1 MLYVAPLPDV
11 SSYGALTKWCSLH
24 NLYLTSSLPMTQQ
37 TATQQT
43 ALITAKRDALLQSLV
58 SYFDAVNDQ
67 RTSVAASLF
76 CKEGVLVAP
85 LGVQVRGQAEI
96 ATYLA
101 DKCAGM
107 LLFPEQVSLIDS
119 STIVALGHVKCPAFT
134 VQVEWK
140 FHMVRTEI
148 AVLQVRLLASLQQ
161 LAHLR
166 HSKYAGRGLLNQT
179 RA

>member
-1 MLYVAPLPDV
+1 VLYVASFPDV
-11 SSYGALTKWCSLH
+11 SPSDTPTKWRSPD
-24 NLYLTSSLPMTQQ
+24 NLFPTFSPTM
-37 TATQQT
+37 TQQT
-43 ALITAKRDALLQSLV
+43 ALITAEPDALLQPLV

-85 LGVQVRGQAEI
+85 LGVQVRGRAEI
-96 ATYLA
+96 ANYLA

-107 LLFPEQVSLIDS
+107 LLYPEHVSLVDA
-119 STIVALGHVKCPAFT
+119 STIVVLGHVKCPAFT

-148 AVLQVRLLASLQQ
+148 AVLQVRLLASLHQ

-166 HSKYAGRGLLNQT
+166 HSKYAG
-179 RA
+179 